1 MNTLEYNTERT
12 KLIIPE
18 YGRHIHQMIDQAVAL
33 KNKEER
39 NKMAKAII
47 GVMGNLNPHLRDV
60 PDFQHKLWAQL
71 FIMSNF
77 ELDVDSPFEK
87 PSKELYVNSKPNKLE
102 YPQSYPKYRFYGN
115 NIKKMI
121 YIALGWED
129 GELKDKLI
137 ANIANHIDC
146 RESVVFYDRGIHEIT
161 AYLNSI
167 GKSSVYWDELPFKYN
182 YDLILL
188 FEPWKEIYKKD
199 ENRIENFSDAKKISP
214 FIFEIYKK
222 SRINMIKVPNF
233 SIEERVKFILKN
245 LP

>member
-1 MNTLEYNTERT
+1 MSTLEYNTERT

-18 YGRHIHQMIDQAVAL
+18 YGRHIHQMIDQAVAI

-60 PDFQHKLWAQL
+60 PDIQHKLWAQL

-121 YIALGWED
+121 DIALGWED

-137 ANIANHIDC
+137 ANIANHMKKCFLNWNKDSVDDKVIFDHLADLSNGALKVP
-146 RESVVFYDRGIHEIT
+146 ESKLPLTD
-161 AYLNSI
+161 
-167 GKSSVYWDELPFKYN
+167 SSEFLKNKIKTNNN
-182 YDLILL
+182 Y
-188 FEPWKEIYKKD
+188 KTNKTNNK
-199 ENRIENFSDAKKISP
+199 NR
-214 FIFEIYKK
+214 KK
-222 SRINMIKVPNF
+222 SKR
-233 SIEERVKFILKN
+233 RY
-245 LP
+245 

>member
-1 MNTLEYNTERT
+1 MEYNTSLS

-18 YGRHIHQMIDQAVAL
+18 YGRNVQKMVHSIIAIEDREKRNHQ
-33 KNKEER
+33 
-39 NKMAKAII
+39 AKSII
-47 GVMGNLNPHLRDV
+47 EVMGNLNPHLRDV

-121 YIALGWED
+121 DIALGWED

-137 ANIANHIDC
+137 ANIANHMKKCFLNWNKDSVDDKVIFDHLADLSNGGLKVP
-146 RESVVFYDRGIHEIT
+146 ESKLPLTD
-161 AYLNSI
+161 
-167 GKSSVYWDELPFKYN
+167 SSEFLKNKVKTNNN
-182 YDLILL
+182 Y
-188 FEPWKEIYKKD
+188 KTNNK
-199 ENRIENFSDAKKISP
+199 NR
-214 FIFEIYKK
+214 KK
-222 SRINMIKVPNF
+222 SKR
-233 SIEERVKFILKN
+233 RY
-245 LP
+245 